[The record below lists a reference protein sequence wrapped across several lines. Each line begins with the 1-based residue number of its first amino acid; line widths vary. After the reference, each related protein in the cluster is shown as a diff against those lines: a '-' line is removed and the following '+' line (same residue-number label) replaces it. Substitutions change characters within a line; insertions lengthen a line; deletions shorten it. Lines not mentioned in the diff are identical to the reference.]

1 MNLLAAPQGASSPT
15 LSADD
20 PRVTV
25 GEDVTPAEWD
35 AYVERHPQATGY
47 HSWAWRGV
55 IERAFKH
62 PAHYVVARDGS
73 GVMQGVLPL
82 VRFNS
87 WLFGRFLVSL
97 PFLNYGGILA
107 NHDAA
112 RRALLDAAVALAR
125 KHNSRH
131 IELRHQGR
139 QLPDM
144 PVKQHKVTMLRPL
157 EATTDAAWKRLDN
170 KVRNQVRKAE
180 KSGLV
185 GTVGGAEFLADFY
198 PIFARNMRDL
208 GTPVYAQRFFE
219 EVLEAFSDRAR
230 VFVVRKDTTPVAAGI
245 GLTWR
250 DTIEVPWASS
260 LREYRQMCPNMV
272 LYWTAIKH
280 GVDAGLRT
288 LDFGRSTPGGGTYQF
303 KKQWG
308 AEPVPLNWE
317 YWLREGIS
325 LPDQGPKNAKF
336 KGLIALWKTL
346 PLPVA
351 SWLGPRLV
359 RHIP

>member
-1 MNLLAAPQGASSPT
+1 MNSLAAPHDASSPT

-35 AYVERHPQATGY
+35 AYVEGHPQATGC
-47 HSWAWRGV
+47 HSWVWRTV
-55 IERAFKH
+55 IERSFQH
-62 PAHYVVARDGS
+62 PANYLVARDGS
-73 GVMQGVLPL
+73 GTIRGVLPL

-112 RRALLDAAVALAR
+112 RRALLEAAIALAR
-125 KHNSRH
+125 THGCRH
-131 IELRHQGR
+131 VELRHVAR
-139 QLPDM
+139 QLPDV
-144 PVKQHKVTMLRPL
+144 PVKQHKVTMLMPL
-157 EATTDAAWKRLDN
+157 EATTEAAWKRLDN

-185 GTVGGAEFLADFY
+185 GTVGGVDLLADFY

-208 GTPVYAQRFFE
+208 GTPVYARRFFE
-219 EVLEAFSDRAR
+219 EILGAFPDRAR
-230 VFVVRKDTTPVAAGI
+230 VFVVRKDGTPVAAGI
-245 GLTWR
+245 GCTWR

-260 LREYRQMCPNMV
+260 LREYRQMCPNMM

-308 AEPVPLNWE
+308 AEPVPLHWE
-317 YWLREGIS
+317 YWLPETSSI
-325 LPDQGPKNAKF
+325 PDQGPANPRMQTA
-336 KGLIALWKTL
+336 IRLWQRL
-346 PLPVA
+346 PLAVA
-351 SWLGPRLV
+351 NVVGPHVV
-359 RHIP
+359 RAIP